1 MVARKGTMPQ
11 NKESGQALYGTK
23 QVAKFLGIPEWRVKN
38 FSEGGAYGLPPSQ
51 TLGTGRGSR
60 RLYTVNRILRLAIAN
75 ELVVYGF
82 TPETVGRAVGEI
94 PESML
99 IRGLGQSSAP
109 SRPLLVCTGGELEW
123 RVRNAPEVKDLLLG
137 TIEGTA
143 KRRGVF
149 ALDFINL
156 LKDTV
161 QRMTRLTG
169 LTAEGDQTKGGEH

>member
-1 MVARKGTMPQ
+1 MAK
-11 NKESGQALYGTK
+11 NKESEQALYGTK
-23 QVAKFLGIPEWRVKN
+23 RVAEFLGIPEWRVKN
-38 FSEGGAYGLPPSQ
+38 FSEGGAYGLRPSQ

-60 RLYTVNRILRLAIAN
+60 RLYSVNDILRLAIAN

-82 TPETVGRAVGEI
+82 TPQTVGRAVREI

-99 IRGLGQSSAP
+99 IRGLGQSADP
-109 SRPLLVCTGGELEW
+109 SRPLLVCTGGEFEW
-123 RVRNAPEVKDLLLG
+123 RVRNAPEVKDLLFR

-149 ALDFINL
+149 ALDFITL

-161 QRMTRLTG
+161 FRMTRLTG
-169 LTAEGDQTKGGEH
+169 LAGRK